1 MYDLQLAVKYAE
13 PDAVL
18 LGMAADCVYY
28 QWISRKS
35 AGGAEEPASH
45 IPPTHTHTTTVN
57 FKLLLSFYRKCLLP
71 YRENLWK
78 SYKSYNVKLWVYSL
92 FVT

>member
-13 PDAVL
+13 PEAVL

-35 AGGAEEPASH
+35 AGGAEEHASH
-45 IPPTHTHTTTVN
+45 IPPHTHYYSQLQVAV
-57 FKLLLSFYRKCLLP
+57 KLLQKMSPTLP
-71 YRENLWK
+71 REPLK
-78 SYKSYNVKLWVYSL
+78 IL
-92 FVT
+92 

>member
-13 PDAVL
+13 PEAVL

-45 IPPTHTHTTTVN
+45 IPPTHTHYYSQLQVAV
-57 FKLLLSFYRKCLLP
+57 KLLQKMSPTLP
-71 YRENLWK
+71 REPLK
-78 SYKSYNVKLWVYSL
+78 IL
-92 FVT
+92 